1 VDSGVVLDKQGYKKR
16 QNQKNESVDISI
28 LGLQPHFGREQA
40 LTDDQV
46 AEVRRCQR
54 SCSGIFGLVGK
65 QPATPWPGLGYMLDI
80 CLLLKVMIL
89 SLNKIN
95 RN

>member
-1 VDSGVVLDKQGYKKR
+1 M
-16 QNQKNESVDISI
+16 NESVDISI
-28 LGLQPHFGREQA
+28 LGLQPLRTGTGASRRSGGRSA
-40 LTDDQV
+40 TV
-46 AEVRRCQR
+46 QR

-65 QPATPWPGLGYMLDI
+65 QPATPWPGLGHMLDI